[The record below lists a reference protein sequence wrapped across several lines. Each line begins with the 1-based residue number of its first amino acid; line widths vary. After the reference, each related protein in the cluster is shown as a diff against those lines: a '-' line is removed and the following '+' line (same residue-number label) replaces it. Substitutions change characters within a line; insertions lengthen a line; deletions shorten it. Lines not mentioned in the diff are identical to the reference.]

1 MSRGRHSSG
10 SRAGML
16 GLMALVLPMGLL
28 ILPTTL
34 LVLAGMIP
42 SMVAYAVDRHD
53 DKAAALTVGSMNVC
67 GVMPFCIQLWQHG
80 HVLRYAIDL
89 LSQPVTFMVMYSAA
103 AVGWLLYFTIPP
115 LVAGWAA
122 SRDQARIVSLDDQR
136 QALTE
141 IWGPEVTTP
150 AAHAPQGAENGA
162 SPHDDA
168 NGAPGAPPSES
179 AAQTI
184 TEPAADGR

>member
-10 SRAGML
+10 SRVGML
-16 GLMALVLPMGLL
+16 GLMALILPMGLL
-28 ILPTTL
+28 ILPTSL

-53 DKAAALTVGSMNVC
+53 DKTAALTVGSMNIC

-115 LVAGWAA
+115 LVAGWSA

-141 IWGPEVTTP
+141 IWGQEVTSPTQANQGGENSP
-150 AAHAPQGAENGA
+150 AAQEEAE
-162 SPHDDA
+162 
-168 NGAPGAPPSES
+168 GAPPPE
-179 AAQTI
+179 AAARTL
-184 TEPAADGR
+184 TEPAADGG